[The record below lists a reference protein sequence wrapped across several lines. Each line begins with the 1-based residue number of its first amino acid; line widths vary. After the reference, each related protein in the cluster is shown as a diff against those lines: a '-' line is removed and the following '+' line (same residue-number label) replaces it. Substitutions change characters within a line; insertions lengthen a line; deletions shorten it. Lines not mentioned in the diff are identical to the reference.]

1 MSVKNGTVEKRRKAL
16 FSWPRGWTWNEHDL
30 LADGE
35 STGLDIAKPPSQQK
49 AQEKQDG
56 KPDSNRQGTRHAA
69 TFGPAIAPVLQHE
82 VQGPSEASQNA
93 DERKTDEVFHAAD
106 YRTGGPTSA
115 VKQAVPEHLE
125 STGPTRRLSQPRTR
139 RRGSFAVITL
149 ATILAISATVSLGRW
164 QLSRA
169 AQKEALQADIDAQK
183 LLPPIEQDAFLAL
196 GDPKRVTAEGAGLN
210 DLMYRPVK
218 LRGLWLAPQTVYLD
232 NRQMNGLQGFYVL
245 TPFAIEG
252 SEQTVMVQ
260 RGWVPRNFNDRT
272 KLAPIDT
279 PAGLVEVTGLIAPPP
294 AQLFELGKAEPA
306 GPAASSAGLAATA
319 ASASASASASDP
331 ATAAAGSTSA
341 SGVSGATTAASAAS
355 GLGDSVAATPGSSP
369 EVVPPVP
376 VGSYPIRQN
385 LSLQTF
391 RAETRLPLRTDLS
404 LQQTGAPSEG
414 LTRDW
419 PAPALGV
426 EKHYGYAFQWFGLSA
441 LVAVLYV
448 WFQLIAP
455 WRRRRRDLRENA
467 DQSQTVYFTRP
478 NDPR

>member
-1 MSVKNGTVEKRRKAL
+1 M
-16 FSWPRGWTWNEHDL
+16 
-30 LADGE
+30 
-35 STGLDIAKPPSQQK
+35 
-49 AQEKQDG
+49 
-56 KPDSNRQGTRHAA
+56 
-69 TFGPAIAPVLQHE
+69 
-82 VQGPSEASQNA
+82 
-93 DERKTDEVFHAAD
+93 
-106 YRTGGPTSA
+106 
-115 VKQAVPEHLE
+115 
-125 STGPTRRLSQPRTR
+125 
-139 RRGSFAVITL
+139 ITL

-169 AQKEALQADIDAQK
+169 AQKEALQAGIDAQK

-196 GDPKRVTAEGAGLN
+196 GDAKRAPSEGSGLN
-210 DLMYRPVK
+210 DRMYRPVK

-260 RGWVPRNFNDRT
+260 RGWVQRNFNDRT
-272 KLAPIDT
+272 QLAPVDT

-294 AQLFELGKAEPA
+294 AHLLELGTAEPA
-306 GPAASSAGLAATA
+306 S
-319 ASASASASASDP
+319 
-331 ATAAAGSTSA
+331 
-341 SGVSGATTAASAAS
+341 TAASAAS
-355 GLGDSVAATPGSSP
+355 SAASAASASEVTASAPAETASTSAAAASSP
-369 EVVPPVP
+369 DTVPAVP

-391 RAETRLPLRTDLS
+391 RTETRLPLRTDLS
-404 LQQTGAPSEG
+404 LQQTGGASEG
-414 LTRDW
+414 LQRNW

-455 WRRRRRDLRENA
+455 WLRRRRERLDRKP
-467 DQSQTVYFTRP
+467 TVFFTQP